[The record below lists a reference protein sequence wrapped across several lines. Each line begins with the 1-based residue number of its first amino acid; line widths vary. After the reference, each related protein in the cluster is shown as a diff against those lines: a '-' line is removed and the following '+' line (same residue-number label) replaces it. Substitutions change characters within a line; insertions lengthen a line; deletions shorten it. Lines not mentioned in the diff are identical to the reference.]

1 MPQKQYTLTT
11 LVTELANKYG
21 VAKRPIRY
29 FDVSKRGNLTPQEIT
44 YVKKRFKELVIRE
57 VCVKSA
63 PGNPICYQKVKS
75 DIKAP
80 EKQGSSYK
88 KDYEAKYRVGSKY
101 NASDVEHEAKKLIEL
116 LKTNLKISIP
126 LGLAKISIET
136 KLNPIALKGVYDR
149 AVGAY
154 ATSGSRAGMSA
165 EQWGYGRVYA
175 FVMGYFNNRD
185 GRYNSR
191 RFVQNR
197 TDHDLYLICR

>member
-1 MPQKQYTLTT
+1 MKNYTLTT
-11 LVTELANKYG
+11 LTTELAEKYG

-29 FDVSKRGNLTPQEIT
+29 FDVPKRGYLTDTEVR
-44 YVKKRFKELVIRE
+44 YVKKRFKELVQRE
-57 VCVKSA
+57 ICVKKDPS
-63 PGNPICYQKVKS
+63 NPICYQRVKT
-75 DIKAP
+75 DVQAP

-88 KDYEAKYRVGSKY
+88 KDYEKRYRSGAKYDPKY
-101 NASDVEHEAKKLIEL
+101 VEDEAKNLIL
-116 LKTNLKISIP
+116 LLRKHLKIGMP
-126 LGLAKISIET
+126 LGLSKICIET

-175 FVMGYFNNRD
+175 FVMGYFNNKD

-191 RFVQNR
+191 RFMQNR
-197 TDHDLYLICR
+197 TDYDLYKICK